1 MEKRANFHITVGLVL
16 IEDNKVLMMKRQNTG
31 YMDGM
36 YALVAGH
43 VEVGESFKEAIIRE
57 AKEEVG
63 ITLKEENLDYVCAIR
78 RGTNSE
84 YINMYLACSEYEGIE
99 ENIEVEKCEE
109 IRWIDIDNLPDNV
122 IENDRRAIYNLNN
135 DISFEEYDF

>member
-43 VEVGESFKEAIIRE
+43 VEVGESFKAAIIRE

-63 ITLKEENLDYVCAIR
+63 ITLKEENLVYKYVSCMFR
-78 RGTNSE
+78 
-84 YINMYLACSEYEGIE
+84 
-99 ENIEVEKCEE
+99 V
-109 IRWIDIDNLPDNV
+109 
-122 IENDRRAIYNLNN
+122 
-135 DISFEEYDF
+135 

>member
-1 MEKRANFHITVGLVL
+1 
-16 IEDNKVLMMKRQNTG
+16 
-31 YMDGM
+31 
-36 YALVAGH
+36 
-43 VEVGESFKEAIIRE
+43 
-57 AKEEVG
+57 
-63 ITLKEENLDYVCAIR
+63 
-78 RGTNSE
+78 
-84 YINMYLACSEYEGIE
+84 MYLACSEYEGIE

>member
-1 MEKRANFHITVGLVL
+1 MELRQNFHITVGLVL
-16 IEDNKVLMMKRQNTG
+16 IKDNKALMIKRQNTG

-36 YALVAGH
+36 YAFVAGH
-43 VEVGESFKEAIIRE
+43 VEAGESFKEAIVRE
-57 AKEEVG
+57 AKEEIG
-63 ITLKEENLDYVCAIR
+63 ITIKEEDLEYVCAIR

-84 YINMYLACSEYEGIE
+84 YINMYLTCSDYEGVE
-99 ENIEVEKCEE
+99 ENKEADKCEE
-109 IRWIDIDNLPDNV
+109 IKWIDIDNLPENV